1 MIKKVALIP
10 ILMIAMA
17 LQPIHAKTV
26 LLALSQKGVD
36 ITATLRSHAKGL
48 TPDDTLRVSLEK
60 GKFFLAGT
68 VKITAHV
75 IITGKGYKKSLIE
88 CLDNNNFTDD
98 CYLHVSGFKNRPI
111 TVTVKDLNLSL
122 AHHDDFWWNRDHQ
135 HYLLKIYHANHV
147 DISNIESYM
156 NNSTGTNLNMRV
168 CSNVN
173 ISNCKFTNY
182 NNNRTGGILW
192 INGNTDNVTIKKNKF
207 FKYGNDETI
216 ALFGTSDD
224 AYKWNGANVTSH
236 KRNIEVVDN
245 EFHFEPE
252 GKDQEAVVMDV
263 AFSIFSQEGKTR
275 CVIPTALENI
285 RFSNNK
291 IIVDCDVKDLF
302 MLRFEENTTHDGIAI
317 SDNEIEY
324 TARSSQTNSSRVGVR
339 CIDYTSQATPIDI
352 ERNTLVS
359 RCVVVSKKWNNQT
372 FLVVDGARVNVTNN
386 TISTTT
392 TDSELSSNK
401 RVGTTLVWIRPRG
414 GSATLTDNHCTGL
427 YAIANLSDSDTIQAA
442 SLCATGNYFD
452 GCTSILCG
460 NIKRL
465 DIDFSSNTFE
475 SSKWEYFLVEFAK
488 TGSIVF
494 KDNTVNARN
503 KGGALLCHYKK
514 ENLSTI
520 LLDKLEITGNI
531 LNNVNRNDFLK
542 NLTPNKN
549 SRISSNLF

>member
-1 MIKKVALIP
+1 MRNKVLI
-10 ILMIAMA
+10 I
-17 LQPIHAKTV
+17 V
-26 LLALSQKGVD
+26 FLALCVPAGLMARTVQL
-36 ITATLRSHAKGL
+36 TLTQNGSDVTELLKKNAKGL
-48 TPDDTLRVSLEK
+48 TPSDTLSVVVNK
-60 GKFFLAGT
+60 GDYYLSGT
-68 VKITAHV
+68 VKINASV
-75 IITGKGYKKSLIE
+75 MLSGKGRKKSRLV
-88 CLDNNNFTDD
+88 CVDNNNFTDD
-98 CYLHVSGFKNRPI
+98 CYLHVSGLKGQP
-111 TVTVKDLNLSL
+111 VAVMVKDLNLSL
-122 AHHDDFWWNRDHQ
+122 AHHDDFWWDRDHQ

-531 LNNVNRNDFLK
+531 LNNVNRNDFLN